1 MAVVLICAGCDQITK
16 SIATENLAT
25 APTRS
30 YLGDFFRLTYAENTG
45 AFLSLGSNLSKT
57 ARTILFTFMSGGL
70 LVGLTIFIVV
80 SKEMTAGLAISLS
93 LILGGGASNLADRM
107 LNDGRVVDFM
117 NLGIGKLRTGIFNVA
132 DVAIMVG
139 MGLVLL
145 LNYQMQKKKKA
156 SENGE
161 NIETAVSEKPN
172 EK

>member
-1 MAVVLICAGCDQITK
+1 
-16 SIATENLAT
+16 
-25 APTRS
+25 
-30 YLGDFFRLTYAENTG
+30 
-45 AFLSLGSNLSKT
+45 
-57 ARTILFTFMSGGL
+57 MSGGL